1 MLAAPFFFGRKALSI
16 NMAVVKALT
25 PWPFCVVISHFCPG
39 ILVGVRG
46 GVYWCAFSN
55 SWGLGKPQT
64 EDWATGLSIG
74 VFAKETLYGCE
85 KRTMVS
91 FYLIL
96 AGIHNIELTTYLA
109 LQKTLK
115 PLWDFFPITASECPV
130 STAMVSLVALI
141 RLFCRFQLR
150 KDAAMV
156 VSVSG
161 HRKNITPKVVL
172 WFHCWGAQVLL
183 TCKRLVSINEARAER
198 VKRRCTSEVY
208 ID

>member
-1 MLAAPFFFGRKALSI
+1 M
-16 NMAVVKALT
+16 
-25 PWPFCVVISHFCPG
+25 
-39 ILVGVRG
+39 
-46 GVYWCAFSN
+46 
-55 SWGLGKPQT
+55 
-64 EDWATGLSIG
+64 
-74 VFAKETLYGCE
+74 LYGCE

-96 AGIHNIELTTYLA
+96 SGIHNIELTTYLA

-130 STAMVSLVALI
+130 STAMVSPVALI

-183 TCKRLVSINEARAER
+183 TCKCVNYRGQGRKGQEEMHLRSLHWLISLTVRKFCECLAAFLSLQHVGNSVALLC
-198 VKRRCTSEVY
+198 VMTMF
-208 ID
+208 